1 MEDLSRKISE
11 LLADPQTL
19 AQIKDLAGMFQ
30 QGGAGASAG
39 APSSAV
45 SSAAPAVSSAPVVS
59 SAIGSGTGMTDGFP
73 DAAMLGMVKRLA
85 PLLHSFRE
93 EDESTRLLQALKPF
107 MHEERAKRID
117 GAIRL
122 LHMMKL
128 LPLLK
133 GTGLDLFSL

>member
-1 MEDLSRKISE
+1 M
-11 LLADPQTL
+11 
-19 AQIKDLAGMFQ
+19 
-30 QGGAGASAG
+30 
-39 APSSAV
+39 AV
-45 SSAAPAVSSAPVVS
+45 PSAAL
-59 SAIGSGTGMTDGFP
+59 I
-73 DAAMLGMVKRLA
+73 VKSLALA